1 MEITNA
7 RLILPDEIR
16 RGSLCIR
23 SGQIHK
29 FSSDPAATKRAGTN
43 TINLR
48 GGYLAPGFIDMHIHG
63 AMGRD
68 TMEARLDAFRD
79 ITEFHLRGGTTSLT
93 LTTLSASQK
102 DILKALDAIAPLR
115 DQAIGDARI
124 LGVHVEGP
132 FISKEKA
139 GAQNPKFVRNPT
151 TKEWGPILKH
161 GKLIT
166 QMTIAPEL
174 PQALLLIKAL
184 QKNGSIPS
192 GGHTNADEK
201 ILEPA
206 LKAGMNQ
213 STHTFNAMSS
223 VIKRGAF
230 RSAGMLE
237 FALATDEIACELI
250 ADGMHVPPV
259 CMRMLFNSK
268 PRDKVILITD
278 ATKGAGLKPNT
289 KFELYGIKCKLTPI
303 TALVAD
309 GKGLAGSTLTMMR
322 AVQTVVEQSDVPL
335 VDAVL
340 AATLNPA
347 RQLGRDGEFG
357 SLEKGKRA
365 DLVWFDNRFQV
376 KAVWLAGDL
385 RFLV

>member
-7 RLILPDEIR
+7 RLILPDSVQ
-16 RGSLCIR
+16 RGSLSIR

-29 FSSDPAATKRAGTN
+29 ISKNFKPATN
-43 TINLR
+43 SKESVMDLR
-48 GGYLAPGFIDMHIHG
+48 GGFLAPGFVDLHIHG

-68 TMEARLDAFRD
+68 TMEARLDAFRE
-79 ITEFHLRGGTTSLT
+79 ITEFHLHGGTTSLT
-93 LTTLSASQK
+93 LTTLSAPQG
-102 DILKALDAIAPLR
+102 DILKALDTIAPIR
-115 DQAIGDARI
+115 NRSIGGSRI

-132 FISKEKA
+132 FISKEKV
-139 GAQNPKFVRNPT
+139 GAQNPNFVRNPT
-151 TKEWGPILKH
+151 AKEWGPILKH

-166 QMTIAPEL
+166 QMTLAPEL
-174 PQALLLIKAL
+174 PRAMALIKAL
-184 QKNGSIPS
+184 KKNGSIPS

-201 ILEPA
+201 ALEPA
-206 LKAGMNQ
+206 VEAGMNQ

-223 VIKRGAF
+223 VFKRGAF
-230 RSAGMLE
+230 RAAGMLE
-237 FALATDEIACELI
+237 FALANDEIACELI
-250 ADGMHVPPV
+250 ADGEHVPPT
-259 CMRMLFNSK
+259 CMRMLFNAK

-278 ATKGAGLKPNT
+278 ATKGAGLKPGT
-289 KFELYGIKCKLTPI
+289 KFEIYGIKCKVTPV
-303 TALVAD
+303 TGLVAN
-309 GKGLAGSTLTMMR
+309 GQGLAGSTLTMMR
-322 AVQTVVEQSDVPL
+322 AVQTVVEKSSVPL

-376 KAVWLAGDL
+376 KAVWLDGEL
-385 RFLV
+385 RFLA

>member
-1 MEITNA
+1 VEITNA

-16 RGSLCIR
+16 RGSLSVRNGKIHKLS
-23 SGQIHK
+23 SGQSTIK
-29 FSSDPAATKRAGTN
+29 NPGTN
-43 TINLR
+43 TMNLH

-102 DILKALDAIAPLR
+102 DILKALDAIAPLHN
-115 DQAIGDARI
+115 QAIGGSRI

-151 TKEWGPILKH
+151 AKEWGPILKH

-174 PQALLLIKAL
+174 PRAITLIKAL
-184 QKNGSIPS
+184 GKNGSIPS

-201 ILEPA
+201 TLKPA

-223 VIKRGAF
+223 VFKRGAF

-237 FALATDEIACELI
+237 FALATNEIACELI

-268 PRDKVILITD
+268 PRDKVIIITD
-278 ATKGAGLKPNT
+278 ATKGAGLKPGT

-322 AVQTVVEQSDVPL
+322 AIQTVVEKSNVPL

-347 RQLGRDGEFG
+347 HQLGRDDEFG

-376 KAVWLAGDL
+376 KAVWMDGDL
-385 RFLV
+385 RFLA

>member
-16 RGSLCIR
+16 RGSLSIR

-29 FSSDPAATKRAGTN
+29 LSSDPAAQKKSGTN
-43 TINLR
+43 TMNLR

-79 ITEFHLRGGTTSLT
+79 ITQFHLHGGTTSLT

-102 DILKALDAIAPLR
+102 DVLKALDAIAPLHNK
-115 DQAIGDARI
+115 AIGGARI

-151 TKEWGPILKH
+151 AKEWGPILKH

-174 PQALLLIKAL
+174 PQVLPLIKAL
-184 QKNGSIPS
+184 KKNGCIPS

-201 ILEPA
+201 TLEPA

-223 VIKRGAF
+223 VFKRGAF

-237 FALATDEIACELI
+237 FAMANDEIACELI

-268 PRDKVILITD
+268 PRDKVIIITD
-278 ATKGAGLKPNT
+278 ATKGAGLKPGT
-289 KFELYGIKCKLTPI
+289 KFELYGIKCKLTPV

-322 AVQTVVEQSDVPL
+322 AVQTVVEKSNVPL
-335 VDAVL
+335 EDAIL

-376 KAVWLAGDL
+376 KAVWLDGDL
-385 RFLV
+385 RFMA

>member
-1 MEITNA
+1 VEITNA

-16 RGSLCIR
+16 RGSLSIR

-29 FSSDPAATKRAGTN
+29 LSSDPAAQKKSGTN
-43 TINLR
+43 TMNLR

-79 ITEFHLRGGTTSLT
+79 ITQFHLHGGTTSLT

-102 DILKALDAIAPLR
+102 DVLKALDAIAPLHNK
-115 DQAIGDARI
+115 AIGGARI

-151 TKEWGPILKH
+151 AREWGPILKH

-174 PQALLLIKAL
+174 PQAIALIKAL
-184 QKNGSIPS
+184 GKNGSIPS

-201 ILEPA
+201 TLEPA

-223 VIKRGAF
+223 VFKRGAF

-237 FALATDEIACELI
+237 FALANDEIACELI

-268 PRDKVILITD
+268 PRDKVIIITD
-278 ATKGAGLKPNT
+278 ATKGAGLKPGT
-289 KFELYGIKCKLTPI
+289 QFELYGIKCKLTPV

-322 AVQTVVEQSDVPL
+322 AVQTVVEKSNVPL
-335 VDAVL
+335 EDAIL

-376 KAVWLAGDL
+376 KAVWLDGDL
-385 RFLV
+385 RFMA

>member
-1 MEITNA
+1 VEITNA
-7 RLILPDEIR
+7 RLIFPDEIR
-16 RGSLCIR
+16 RGSLSIR

-29 FSSDPAATKRAGTN
+29 LSSDLAAQKKSGTN
-43 TINLR
+43 TMNLR

-79 ITEFHLRGGTTSLT
+79 ITEFHLHGGTTSLT

-102 DILKALDAIAPLR
+102 DILKALDAIAPLHNK
-115 DQAIGDARI
+115 AIGGARI

-151 TKEWGPILKH
+151 AKEWGPILKH

-174 PQALLLIKAL
+174 PQAIALIKAL
-184 QKNGSIPS
+184 GKNGSIPS

-201 ILEPA
+201 TLEPA

-223 VIKRGAF
+223 VFKRGAF

-237 FALATDEIACELI
+237 FALANDRIACELI

-268 PRDKVILITD
+268 PRDKVIIISD
-278 ATKGAGLKPNT
+278 ATKGAGLKPGT
-289 KFELYGIKCKLTPI
+289 KFELYGIKCKLTPV
-303 TALVAD
+303 TALVAG

-322 AVQTVVEQSDVPL
+322 AIQTVVEKSNVPL
-335 VDAVL
+335 EDAVL

-347 RQLGRDGEFG
+347 RQLGRDQEFG

-376 KAVWLAGDL
+376 KAVWLDGDL
-385 RFLV
+385 RFMA

>member
-7 RLILPDEIR
+7 RLILPDSVQ
-16 RGSLCIR
+16 RGSLSIR

-29 FSSDPAATKRAGTN
+29 ISKNSKPATN
-43 TINLR
+43 SKESVMDLR
-48 GGYLAPGFIDMHIHG
+48 GGFLAPGFVDLHIHG

-68 TMEARLDAFRD
+68 TMEARLDAFRE
-79 ITEFHLRGGTTSLT
+79 ITEFHLHGGTTSLT
-93 LTTLSASQK
+93 LTTLSAPQG
-102 DILKALDAIAPLR
+102 DILKALDTIAPIR
-115 DQAIGDARI
+115 NRSIGGSRI

-139 GAQNPKFVRNPT
+139 GAQNPNFVRNPT
-151 TKEWGPILKH
+151 AKEWGPILKH

-166 QMTIAPEL
+166 QMTLAPEL
-174 PQALLLIKAL
+174 PRAMALIKAL
-184 QKNGSIPS
+184 KKNGSIPS

-201 ILEPA
+201 ALESA
-206 LKAGMNQ
+206 VEAGMNQ

-223 VIKRGAF
+223 VFKRGAF
-230 RSAGMLE
+230 RAAGMLE
-237 FALATDEIACELI
+237 FALANDEIACELI
-250 ADGMHVPPV
+250 ADGEHVPPT
-259 CMRMLFNSK
+259 CMRMLFNAK

-278 ATKGAGLKPNT
+278 ATKGAGLKPGT
-289 KFELYGIKCKLTPI
+289 KFEIYGIKCIVTPV
-303 TALVAD
+303 TGLVAN
-309 GKGLAGSTLTMMR
+309 GQGLAGSTLTMMR
-322 AVQTVVEQSDVPL
+322 AVQTVVEKSSVPL

-376 KAVWLAGDL
+376 KAVWLDGEL
-385 RFLV
+385 RFLA

>member
-1 MEITNA
+1 M
-7 RLILPDEIR
+7 
-16 RGSLCIR
+16 
-23 SGQIHK
+23 
-29 FSSDPAATKRAGTN
+29 
-43 TINLR
+43 NLR

-79 ITEFHLRGGTTSLT
+79 ITQFHLHGGTTSLT

-102 DILKALDAIAPLR
+102 DILKALDAIAPLHNK
-115 DQAIGDARI
+115 AIGGARI

-151 TKEWGPILKH
+151 AKEWGPILKH

-174 PQALLLIKAL
+174 PQAIALIKAL
-184 QKNGSIPS
+184 GKNGSIPS

-201 ILEPA
+201 TLEPA

-223 VIKRGAF
+223 VFKRGAF

-237 FALATDEIACELI
+237 FALANDEIACELI

-268 PRDKVILITD
+268 PRDKVIIISD
-278 ATKGAGLKPNT
+278 ATKGAGLKPGT
-289 KFELYGIKCKLTPI
+289 KFELYGIKCKLTPV

-322 AVQTVVEQSDVPL
+322 AVQTVVEKSNVPL
-335 VDAVL
+335 EDAIL

-376 KAVWLAGDL
+376 KAVWLDGDL
-385 RFLV
+385 RFMA

>member
-1 MEITNA
+1 VDISNA
-7 RLILPDEIR
+7 RLILPGSIQ
-16 RGSLCIR
+16 RGSLSIR
-23 SGQIHK
+23 AGQIHQISK
-29 FSSDPAATKRAGTN
+29 NLKKTTKSNHSAM
-43 TINLR
+43 NLQ
-48 GGYLAPGFIDMHIHG
+48 GGFLSPGFVDLHIHG

-68 TMEARLDAFRD
+68 TMEARLDAFRK
-79 ITEFHLRGGTTSLT
+79 ITEFHLHGGTTSLT
-93 LTTLSASQK
+93 LTTLSAPQG
-102 DILKALDAIAPLR
+102 DILNALDAIAPIQNR
-115 DQAIGDARI
+115 TIGGSRI

-139 GAQNPKFVRNPT
+139 GAQNPNFVRNPSA
-151 TKEWGPILKH
+151 KEWGPILKH

-166 QMTIAPEL
+166 QMTFAPEL
-174 PQALLLIKAL
+174 PRAMALIKAL
-184 QKNGSIPS
+184 KKNGSIPS

-201 ILEPA
+201 TLEPA

-223 VIKRGAF
+223 VFKRGAY

-237 FALATDEIACELI
+237 FALANDAIACELI

-268 PRDKVILITD
+268 PRDKVVIITD
-278 ATKGAGLKPNT
+278 ATKGAGLKPGS
-289 KFELYGIKCKLTPI
+289 KFELYGIKCKVTPV
-303 TALVAD
+303 TGLVAN

-322 AVQTVVEQSDVPL
+322 AVQTVVEQADVPL

-340 AATLNPA
+340 AASLNPA
-347 RQLGRDGEFG
+347 RQLRRDDEFG

-365 DLVWFDNRFQV
+365 DLVWFDNRYKV
-376 KAVWLAGDL
+376 KGVWLDGEL
-385 RFLV
+385 RLLT

>member
-7 RLILPDEIR
+7 RLILPDSVQ
-16 RGSLCIR
+16 RGSLSIR

-29 FSSDPAATKRAGTN
+29 ISKNSKPATN
-43 TINLR
+43 SKESVMDLR
-48 GGYLAPGFIDMHIHG
+48 GGFLAPGFVDLHIHG

-68 TMEARLDAFRD
+68 TMEARLDAFRK
-79 ITEFHLRGGTTSLT
+79 ITEFHLHGGTTSLT
-93 LTTLSASQK
+93 LTTLSAPQG
-102 DILKALDAIAPLR
+102 DILKALDAIAPI
-115 DQAIGDARI
+115 QNQTIGGSRI

-139 GAQNPKFVRNPT
+139 GAQNPNFVRNPT
-151 TKEWGPILKH
+151 AKEWGPILKH

-166 QMTIAPEL
+166 QMTLAPEL
-174 PQALLLIKAL
+174 PRAMALIKAL
-184 QKNGSIPS
+184 KKNGSIPS

-201 ILEPA
+201 ALEPA
-206 LKAGMNQ
+206 VEAGMNQ

-223 VIKRGAF
+223 VFKRGAF
-230 RSAGMLE
+230 RAAGMLE
-237 FALATDEIACELI
+237 FALANDEIACELI
-250 ADGMHVPPV
+250 ADGEHVPPT
-259 CMRMLFNSK
+259 CMRMLFNAK

-278 ATKGAGLKPNT
+278 ATKGAGLKPGT
-289 KFELYGIKCKLTPI
+289 KFEIYGIKCKVTSV
-303 TALVAD
+303 AGLVAN
-309 GKGLAGSTLTMMR
+309 GQGLAGSTLTMMR
-322 AVQTVVEQSDVPL
+322 AVQTVVEKSSVPL

-376 KAVWLAGDL
+376 KAVWLDGEL
-385 RFLV
+385 RFLA

>member
-16 RGSLCIR
+16 RGSLSIR

-29 FSSDPAATKRAGTN
+29 LSSDPATTKKADAN

-48 GGYLAPGFIDMHIHG
+48 GDYLAPGFIDMPIHG

-79 ITEFHLRGGTTSLT
+79 ITEFHLHGGTTSLT

-102 DILKALDAIAPLR
+102 DILKTLDAIAPLHN
-115 DQAIGDARI
+115 QAIGGARI

-151 TKEWGPILKH
+151 AKEWGPILKH
-161 GKLIT
+161 RKLIT

-174 PQALLLIKAL
+174 PQAIPLIKAL

-201 ILEPA
+201 TLEPA

-223 VIKRGAF
+223 VIKRGAY
-230 RSAGMLE
+230 RSSGMLE
-237 FALATDEIACELI
+237 FALANDEIACELI

-278 ATKGAGLKPNT
+278 ATMGAGLKPGT
-289 KFELYGIKCKLTPI
+289 KFELCGIKCKVTPV
-303 TALVAD
+303 TGLVAD

-322 AVQTVVEQSDVPL
+322 AVQTVVEQAEVSL

-347 RQLGRDGEFG
+347 RQLDRDGEFG

-365 DLVWFDNRFQV
+365 DLVWFDNRFQI
-376 KAVWLAGDL
+376 KAVWLDGDL
-385 RFLV
+385 RFLA